1 MLWSSWH
8 ARVFGVGVVKIATGK
23 GLRLSFYKKNA
34 TYDWSFDQ
42 ATTRHLVYVPTR
54 VPRRSALDRDS
65 HLEHVCCACTH
76 THTHTVER
84 LHWRVP
90 RVMQRSSRHFGG
102 KAEKRARTCR
112 SKAPTNV
119 PKRSVYERAEE
130 KRLRTCRNEALTSP
144 KSVNRAQT
152 HTTVPKRPIV
162 YSTNAQPRTAMS
174 KRPKPRHSP
183 KHKVMNG

>member
-76 THTHTVER
+76 THTHTHTHTVER

-112 SKAPTNV
+112 GEAPTNVCEAFTNV
-119 PKRSVYERAEE
+119 PKRSAYERAET
-130 KRLRTCRNEALTSP
+130 KRS
-144 KSVNRAQT
+144 RAQSQLIA
-152 HTTVPKRPIV
+152 PKR
-162 YSTNAQPRTAMS
+162 TRLFLNAQLCILQTPNRVPPCPNAQNRDT
-174 KRPKPRHSP
+174 RPSTKS
-183 KHKVMNG
+183 